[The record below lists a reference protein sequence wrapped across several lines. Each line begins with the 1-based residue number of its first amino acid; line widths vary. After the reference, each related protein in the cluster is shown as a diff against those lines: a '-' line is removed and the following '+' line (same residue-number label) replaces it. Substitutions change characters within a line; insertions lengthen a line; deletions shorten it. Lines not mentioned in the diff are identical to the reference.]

1 MDYDVLSSDGSYM
14 GTVTAGSLDVYPW
27 LPPVVVGD
35 TFLAVVRDELDVPY
49 VVRARI
55 VPVE

>member
-1 MDYDVLSSDGSYM
+1 MLSNDGSYL
-14 GTVTAGSLDVYPW
+14 GTVTAGSLNVYRW

-35 TFLAVVRDELDVPY
+35 TFLAVVSDELDVPY